1 MRCETVLMKW
11 VVVLGKQIVNPNIP
25 YLWCGLCCLVGDSGV
40 ERRWGW
46 KKISWPSPL
55 SQALYQQTGIYRISG
70 CDKTVRE
77 LKEKFL
83 RSKNIPLLSKVD
95 DIHAICGLLKDFL
108 RSLKEPLL
116 TFRLNKTFM
125 EAAGEELLC
134 DISSSFLRLSGWGFA
149 VKWASNA
156 LWSPCAWILV
166 GQDTRLLTQHEKI
179 LAYFSGWLWGE
190 YYRLS

>member
-1 MRCETVLMKW
+1 MC
-11 VVVLGKQIVNPNIP
+11 
-25 YLWCGLCCLVGDSGV
+25 
-40 ERRWGW
+40 
-46 KKISWPSPL
+46 
-55 SQALYQQTGIYRISG
+55 QQTGLYRISG

-83 RSKNIPLLSKVD
+83 RAKNIPLLSKVD

-134 DISSSFLRLSGWGFA
+134 DISNSFLRLDGCGFA
-149 VKWASNA
+149 V
-156 LWSPCAWILV
+156 
-166 GQDTRLLTQHEKI
+166 E
-179 LAYFSGWLWGE
+179 
-190 YYRLS
+190 